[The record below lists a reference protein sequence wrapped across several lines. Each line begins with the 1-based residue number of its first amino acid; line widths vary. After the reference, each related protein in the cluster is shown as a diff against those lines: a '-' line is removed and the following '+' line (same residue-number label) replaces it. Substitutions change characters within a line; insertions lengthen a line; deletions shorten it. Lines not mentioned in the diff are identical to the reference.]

1 MLKRR
6 VVGLSVL
13 LQAAAVLAAPPAAEF
28 VFTAGVVHT
37 VDPALPRASALAV
50 RGGTIAWVGDDAGA
64 RALVGPGTRVI
75 DLRGRML
82 LPGFI
87 DGHVHP
93 GMAPNPRTALSL
105 HGLVRREE
113 IFERIRAWAAANPAA
128 SWVVGDGWDEGAFLP
143 SGKPTREMLDALVP
157 ERPALLY
164 DNAGHGAWVNS
175 RALAVAGI
183 TAATPDPV
191 NGRIQR
197 DARGEPSGMLH
208 EDSAMQL
215 VARHIPPA
223 TPAEVRENL
232 EVALADMSR
241 QGITGLQDAMA
252 TPEIAEAFRALDRED
267 RLPLHARLCLPHAP
281 EKDDAA
287 QITGFLAQRAALAG
301 KRLRADCVKLFLDG
315 AYGSH
320 TVVLLEPYADQPER
334 FGRGTLFIPQDR
346 LDRLVTRLDAEGFQ
360 VHLHAQGDGAVR
372 AGLDAIAAAR
382 RANGLRDARH
392 TIAHLCLVD
401 AADRRRFR
409 ELGVIANLSPL
420 WMLPD
425 PWETVFA
432 PRLFGPE
439 RSARL
444 FETRS
449 FLADGVTVVFGTDWP
464 VTGLSPV
471 AGLETATTRRYPGG
485 KDPHGREDSPL
496 VAREAI
502 DLPQAIEAYTLAG
515 ARLLHAEV
523 ERGSLAVGKAAD
535 LVVLDRNLLES
546 EPLARHR
553 ARVDMTLVGGRVVYE
568 RVAGNE
574 TAAR

>member
-1 MLKRR
+1 MRGALLS
-6 VVGLSVL
+6 GLLIALPAGS
-13 LQAAAVLAAPPAAEF
+13 ALASPPPADL
-28 VFTAGVVHT
+28 VFAGGVVHT
-37 VDPALPRASALAV
+37 ADARGTRAAALAV
-50 RGGTIAWVGDDAGA
+50 RDGKIVFVGEDAGA
-64 RALVGPGTRVI
+64 RALAGKGTRVVEL
-75 DLRGRML
+75 DGRML

-105 HGLVRREE
+105 HGMVRREE
-113 IFERIRAWAAANPAA
+113 IFERIRGWAAANPEAP
-128 SWVVGDGWDEGAFLP
+128 WVLGDGWDEGAFLP

-157 ERPALLY
+157 DRPALLY

-175 RALAVAGI
+175 RALALAGI
-183 TAATPDPV
+183 SAATPDPV

-215 VARHIPPA
+215 VAQHVPPA
-223 TPAEVRENL
+223 TPAEIRETL
-232 EVALADMSR
+232 EVALSEMSR
-241 QGITGLQDAMA
+241 HGITGLQDAMA
-252 TPEIAEAFRALDRED
+252 TPGIATAFRELDRED

-281 EKDDAA
+281 EKDDEA
-287 QITGFLAQRAALAG
+287 QIAGFIADRKALAG
-301 KRLRADCVKLFLDG
+301 TRLRADCVKLFLDG

-320 TVVLLEPYADQPER
+320 TLVLLEPYADQPER
-334 FGRGTLFIPQDR
+334 FGRGTLFIPQER

-360 VHLHAQGDGAVR
+360 LHMHAQGDGAVR

-382 RANGLRDARH
+382 RANGARDARH

-471 AGLETATTRRYPGG
+471 AGIETATTRRYPGG
-485 KDPHGREDSPL
+485 RDPHGQEDSPL
-496 VAREAI
+496 VPGEAI
-502 DLPQAIEAYTLAG
+502 DTAQA
-515 ARLLHAEV
+515 
-523 ERGSLAVGKAAD
+523 
-535 LVVLDRNLLES
+535 
-546 EPLARHR
+546 
-553 ARVDMTLVGGRVVYE
+553 
-568 RVAGNE
+568 
-574 TAAR
+574 